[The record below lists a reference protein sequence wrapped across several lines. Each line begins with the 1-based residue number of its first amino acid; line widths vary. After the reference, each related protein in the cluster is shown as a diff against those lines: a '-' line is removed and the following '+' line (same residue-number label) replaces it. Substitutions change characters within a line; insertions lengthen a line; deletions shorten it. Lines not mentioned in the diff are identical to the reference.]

1 VKRFS
6 NTCRA
11 ISDLDSR
18 FPQASPLSLPGAGN
32 ANGLD
37 RAAKYHRQNQK
48 KKRRRCHEHNI
59 QRNTRGHV
67 LEDPALPSLPDGGRP
82 AGGGHAQAASVLIS
96 ARQAAGNFIDRF
108 SPVLAASYAAVII
121 ILYVPQAL
129 LGSWMYLKYRLYVRI
144 PMEELRHWWTLGAFE
159 FKEHI
164 IAMGIGLLPAYWYLW
179 RQPVSAEDAGVR
191 KWLTVFLAVTVWY
204 AFGAGH
210 VANDFRGIGS

>member
-1 VKRFS
+1 MDIIFS
-6 NTCRA
+6 VIREDTFWKILLFFHFLMA
-11 ISDLDSR
+11 V
-18 FPQASPLSLPGAGN
+18 SL
-32 ANGLD
+32 L
-37 RAAKYHRQNQK
+37 AAV
-48 KKRRRCHEHNI
+48 
-59 QRNTRGHV
+59 T
-67 LEDPALPSLPDGGRP
+67 L
-82 AGGGHAQAASVLIS
+82 QAAAVLTS
-96 ARQAAGNFIDRF
+96 TRQAVGNFIDRF
-108 SPVLAASYAAVII
+108 SPVPAASYAAVIVL
-121 ILYVPQAL
+121 LYVPQAL

-179 RQPVSAEDAGVR
+179 RQPIAAEDAGVR